1 MLLLTITLHDTTKCC
16 DLSLWQCF
24 TGIYVYAYLTV
35 QSSLVSEGRLKPTFH
50 FRYCGTIKDLTSE
63 KGHRVLSMDCFHLL
77 IGLSGLELFL
87 PLFFFPYCK
96 RSWCFSS
103 LYLHQN
109 VALTFF
115 VLLRCIFHF
124 VKRTSA
130 FYSWSS
136 IVFIL
141 PDLYP
146 FRYLVITLPCLKKKK
161 KKELIERKEIKQLW
175 FLKCTVDCVFSLCHI
190 KIMHQI
196 LVKEIMGR
204 WFQSWD
210 CLRFFWG
217 ICSVLDGS
225 CFDGVL
231 YNLVVLDYSAHIFHK
246 HWKLC
251 F

>member
-35 QSSLVSEGRLKPTFH
+35 QLSLVSEGRLKPTFH

-63 KGHRVLSMDCFHLL
+63 KRSLCSQNGLLSPVDRFIRL
-77 IGLSGLELFL
+77 GVVFAS
-87 PLFFFPYCK
+87 FFPPYCK

-136 IVFIL
+136 ILFIL

-146 FRYLVITLPCLKKKK
+146 FRYLVITLPC
-161 KKELIERKEIKQLW
+161 
-175 FLKCTVDCVFSLCHI
+175 
-190 KIMHQI
+190 
-196 LVKEIMGR
+196 
-204 WFQSWD
+204 
-210 CLRFFWG
+210 
-217 ICSVLDGS
+217 
-225 CFDGVL
+225 
-231 YNLVVLDYSAHIFHK
+231 
-246 HWKLC
+246 
-251 F
+251 